1 MQQPITLSDNPRER
15 VDQILL
21 AIGTI
26 TVELSGFD
34 AVYLITGIQTLMTTP
49 GFIDRTSIAGLRLQ
63 QFAERLQPHVYR
75 EPLVKELIDNG
86 WNAVE
91 IARQAYDEIKLEA
104 KTTLPKD
111 MPGLKKIAKAAK
123 LKNFSSLKKAALIE
137 ALKAL
142 PSDTLIAA
150 IEQAK

>member
-1 MQQPITLSDNPRER
+1 MQQPITLSDDPRER

-26 TVELSGFD
+26 SIDLSGFD
-34 AVYLITGIQTLMTTP
+34 AVYLISGIQTLMTLP

-75 EPLVKELIDNG
+75 EPLIKQLIDDG
-86 WNAVE
+86 WTAVE
-91 IARQAYDEIKLEA
+91 IARQAYEEIKLEA

-111 MPGLKKIAKAAK
+111 LSGLKKVAKAAK
-123 LKNFSSLKKAALIE
+123 LKNFSSMKKPALIE

-150 IEQAK
+150 IEQAS